1 MLRIQPLNNNIL
13 RFYLPHVYMFYI
25 LRYESCPKKCKID
38 HVTVHRSKGE
48 LSHVRVFKTV
58 IFISTMWLMI
68 KRATLILYA
77 DCAEYTLKI
86 VEDHP

>member
-38 HVTVHRSKGE
+38 HVTVHRSKGG
-48 LSHVRVFKTV
+48 LAVYVCVGVDVKMAWHVRFCHCFCLGRHGFDRHKCYSVTAV
-58 IFISTMWLMI
+58 
-68 KRATLILYA
+68 Y
-77 DCAEYTLKI
+77 
-86 VEDHP
+86 